1 MQGSLRQPLQRTL
14 HGPVALV
21 VTLSNTPLL
30 VPTDQGLWSQIR
42 GGLAFS
48 LRGLAI
54 SASWLIAGLMFVLP
68 LLVLCAVVWLV
79 WRMVRG
85 TAVAVET
92 PAAPAGNVPGTPAG

>member
-30 VPTDQGLWSQIR
+30 VPSDQGLWSQVR

-48 LRGLAI
+48 LRGLSI
-54 SASWLIAGLMFVLP
+54 SASWLIVGLLFVLP
-68 LLVLCAVVWLV
+68 WLLVLYAALWLARRL
-79 WRMVRG
+79 WRAESV
-85 TAVAVET
+85 
-92 PAAPAGNVPGTPAG
+92 PAAVPAGSAGNVPPPS